1 MKILLVDPPALTDDY
16 DKAYPNIGLLQLVS
30 YLRTHTPLTDAD
42 IVLLDSFHTL
52 EDHLRLI
59 EQVRPTLYG
68 ISFAF
73 LTQRIAYTTINAVK
87 RRFPDLLVIAGGPHP
102 TSAWRD
108 VLEKTAAD
116 FVAIGEGETLL
127 ADVVRKLLTGDPD
140 FCDTPGLALRADG
153 RVQVNPPRPVI
164 ENLDALPF
172 PAWERIDFSRFT
184 GQHYCRSSRQ
194 ACIVISRGCP
204 FRCTFCSLPVWRV
217 SKPYVRLRSPENIA
231 GEVDRLYGLGIREIK
246 IVSDEINAALP
257 WAKQVCRAIIA
268 LDHKD
273 LHFQAN
279 LRAWPIDDE
288 LADLFRRMNLWLVHL
303 GCESA
308 NDRVLAGIRKKIS
321 VRQMENCLTLLKR
334 HGIHTL
340 LFMMAFNLWEENGRL
355 CWEAPA
361 EVWNSLVWAWK
372 QFLRGRISYMTWSI
386 ATPMPGAPLH
396 DIAQRHGL
404 QPDEQVLANWDRNK
418 DYLGIDLA
426 PLGVSQFARANLL
439 RAGILSKACF
449 MLASGR
455 FEWRR
460 NLFRIGILLRS
471 FLDNRLPRGRSS
483 DPTVAPV
490 SFRAG
495 VEG

>member
-30 YLRTHTPLTDAD
+30 YLRTHTPLTNAD
-42 IVLLDSFHTL
+42 ILLLDPFHTV
-52 EDHLRLI
+52 EDHIRAI
-59 EQVRPTLYG
+59 ERIQPAIYG

-73 LTQRIAYTTINAVK
+73 LTQRIACETIRAVK
-87 RRFPDLLVIAGGPHP
+87 RRFPGLLVIAGGPHP
-102 TSAWRD
+102 TSAFRD

-116 FVAIGEGETLL
+116 LVAIGEGEATL
-127 ADVVRKLLTGDPD
+127 ADVVRKVLAGDRD
-140 FCDTPGLALRADG
+140 FLAVPGLAVRVNG
-153 RVQVNPPRPVI
+153 RVQVNPPRPLI
-164 ENLDALPF
+164 EDLDTLPF
-172 PAWERIDFSRFT
+172 PAWERIDFPRFT

-217 SKPYVRLRSPENIA
+217 SKPYVRLRSAENIA
-231 GEVDRLYGLGIREIK
+231 GEVDRLYGLGVREIK

-257 WAKQVCRAIIA
+257 WAKQVCRAILA
-268 LDHKD
+268 LGHKD

-288 LADLFRRMNLWLVHL
+288 LADLFRRINLWLVHL

-308 NDRVLAGIRKKIS
+308 NDRVLAGIQKKVS
-321 VRQMENCLTLLKR
+321 VRQMEHCLKILKR
-334 HGIHTL
+334 NGIRTL
-340 LFMMAFNLWEENGRL
+340 LFMMAFNLWEEKGRL
-355 CWEAPA
+355 CWESPA
-361 EVWNSLVWAWK
+361 EVWNSLAWAWK
-372 QFLRGRISYMTWSI
+372 QFLLRRISYMTWSI
-386 ATPMPGAPLH
+386 ATPMPGAPLYE
-396 DIAQRHGL
+396 IAERHGL
-404 QPDEQVLANWDRNK
+404 RPAEQVLANWDRNK

-426 PLGVSQFARANLL
+426 PLGVSRFTRVSLL

-455 FEWRR
+455 FDWRR

-471 FLDNRLPRGRSS
+471 FLDNRLPRGRRSE
-483 DPTVAPV
+483 PIVAAMP
-490 SFRAG
+490 FRAG